1 MNTILVNAV
10 RFNPF
15 NQEDLFHYNGNPF
28 TAPLGVLRTG
38 YSGNISNE
46 DQTVMTNAQSALGRF
61 PGAYMSMMPAPSM
74 YLAADGKF
82 VMFSAH
88 AEVALDTLP
97 NLLEA
102 MRKNSSSNVNL
113 AFSSTA
119 DVPVGMGGPQHVVTF
134 EPQPGGA
141 VHFKLDKEKDKWVAL
156 NRLTNEWVEPN
167 LKVGVDG
174 QFRIESIDLVR
185 LTVMND
191 GVELHITLDSEGY
204 IQAVTVYENDEH
216 LEYSAFTLADNNGI
230 FKYLIPDG
238 WEPAVET
245 RGSRPTNRNNI
256 RPIGGSVY

>member
-10 RFNPF
+10 RFSNF

-38 YSGNISNE
+38 YAPNAFA
-46 DQTVMTNAQSALGRF
+46 NAQEEMSSVGRVVI

-74 YLAADGKF
+74 YLAEDGKF

-113 AFSSTA
+113 SFSSTG
-119 DVPVGMGGPQHVVTF
+119 DVTMSMGMPQHVVTF
-134 EPQPGGA
+134 EPQPGKA
-141 VHFKLDKEKDKWVAL
+141 VHFKLDEEKGKWVAL

-174 QFRIESIDLVR
+174 QFRIESIDLVH

-238 WEPAVET
+238 WEPVVET
-245 RGSRPTNRNNI
+245 RSSRPINYNNI
-256 RPIGGSVY
+256 RPIDGSVY